1 MEPTRPRQTLA
12 SSPARRRTRQA
23 GKLGLH
29 RVALELILPVPAE
42 EDDLEG
48 ARGVKVPL
56 DLRAEA
62 RAAPQYEIAL
72 VLRPSVVV
80 LGLVAV
86 ITGIRV
92 KRFRSP
98 RTAWW

>member
-1 MEPTRPRQTLA
+1 MA
-12 SSPARRRTRQA
+12 CI
-23 GKLGLH
+23 
-29 RVALELILPVPAE
+29 ELILPVPAE

-48 ARGVKVPL
+48 ARGVEAPL

-80 LGLVAV
+80 PTCRCNNRDPGKKVPFPSDRMV
-86 ITGIRV
+86 VMG
-92 KRFRSP
+92 SP
-98 RTAWW
+98 WE